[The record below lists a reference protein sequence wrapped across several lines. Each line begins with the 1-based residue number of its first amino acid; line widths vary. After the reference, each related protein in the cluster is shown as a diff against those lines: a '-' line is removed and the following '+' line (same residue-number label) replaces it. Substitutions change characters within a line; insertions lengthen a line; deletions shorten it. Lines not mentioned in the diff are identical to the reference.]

1 MLLVGRTCIH
11 RGWHVHT
18 KWQLALHA
26 NHDRVLNSTYQED
39 KATSIYTKKKLA
51 HVSLICSFI
60 SSNTGRSMAS
70 CTYAHTPQ
78 RRSLLHWFKKSVCMY
93 MRSIC
98 TVRWWWWWWENECGI
113 SPIHRPRKPFSVAID
128 RDCSSFVLTLWV
140 PWKPLDEPT
149 YWLR

>member
-51 HVSLICSFI
+51 HVSLICSFRRTPADRWLAVRTHTHRNAGPCCI
-60 SSNTGRSMAS
+60 GSRRV
-70 CTYAHTPQ
+70 YACICVVFVRCGGDDDGGKTNVG
-78 RRSLLHWFKKSVCMY
+78 SLRFTDHHENLFPP
-93 MRSIC
+93 IE
-98 TVRWWWWWWENECGI
+98 TVLG
-113 SPIHRPRKPFSVAID
+113 
-128 RDCSSFVLTLWV
+128 FVLTLWV

-149 YWLR
+149 GYGS

>member
-39 KATSIYTKKKLA
+39 KATSIYTKKKVGTRFVDLF
-51 HVSLICSFI
+51 V

-113 SPIHRPRKPFSVAID
+113 SPIHRPPRKPFSSD
-128 RDCSSFVLTLWV
+128 RDCSRLRSHFVGAMETIGR
-140 PWKPLDEPT
+140 T